1 MVKRWVLRVGATLD
15 HVAPREV
22 FGTVIT
28 HLWSIL
34 GNNVIVQSREM
45 VESVFLSLTT
55 GREYTLQVADLSEE
69 RSGAYIS
76 YNIVQLS

>member
-1 MVKRWVLRVGATLD
+1 
-15 HVAPREV
+15 
-22 FGTVIT
+22 
-28 HLWSIL
+28 
-34 GNNVIVQSREM
+34 M